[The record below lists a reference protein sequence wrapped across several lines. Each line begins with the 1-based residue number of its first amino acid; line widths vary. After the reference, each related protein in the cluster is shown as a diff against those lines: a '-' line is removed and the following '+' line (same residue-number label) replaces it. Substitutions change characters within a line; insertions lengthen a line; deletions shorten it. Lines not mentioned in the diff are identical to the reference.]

1 MPKTFEGKLT
11 VQGGKFLIVASRF
24 NRLFTEQLVG
34 GAVDCLTRHGARDAD
49 IHIAWVPGAFEIPP
63 TVRRA
68 IRTKAYDGV
77 IPVGV
82 LLRGETPHFDVLSA
96 EVGKGLA
103 ALALEAEVPLAF
115 GVLTCD
121 TLEQAME
128 RSSAKQG
135 NKGWDAALSVIE
147 VLNLWKEMN
156 AKKA

>member
-1 MPKTFEGKLT
+1 MPKTIEGKLT
-11 VQGGKFLIVASRF
+11 AQGCKFLVVASRF
-24 NRLFTEQLVG
+24 NRLFTEQLAG
-34 GAVDCLTRHGARDAD
+34 GAVDCLVRHGAKDAD
-49 IHIAWVPGAFEIPP
+49 IHIAWVPGAFEIPA

-68 IRTKAYDGV
+68 LRGKAYDGI

-82 LLRGETPHFDVLSA
+82 LIRGETPHFDLLSG
-96 EVGKGLA
+96 EVAKGLA
-103 ALALEAEVPLAF
+103 ALSLEAEVPLAF

-121 TLEQAME
+121 TMEQAME

-147 VLNLWKEMN
+147 VINLWKEMN

>member
-1 MPKTFEGKLT
+1 MPKTIEGILAA
-11 VQGGKFLIVASRF
+11 QGHKFLIVASRF

-34 GAVDCLTRHGARDAD
+34 GAVDCLVRHGAKDAD
-49 IHIAWVPGAFEIPP
+49 IHIAWVPGVFEIPA

-68 IRTKAYDGV
+68 LRNKAYHGL
-77 IPVGV
+77 IPIGV
-82 LLRGETPHFDVLSA
+82 LIRGETPHFDLLSA
-96 EVGKGLA
+96 EVAKGLA
-103 ALALEAEVPLAF
+103 ALSLEAEVPLSF

-121 TLEQAME
+121 TMEQAME

>member
-1 MPKTFEGKLT
+1 MPKTIEGKLT
-11 VQGGKFLIVASRF
+11 AQGHKFLVVASRF

-34 GAVDCLTRHGARDAD
+34 GAVDCLIRHGAKDGD
-49 IHIAWVPGAFEIPP
+49 IHIAWVPGAFEIPA

-68 IRTKAYDGV
+68 LRGKAYDGI
-77 IPVGV
+77 IPIGV
-82 LLRGETPHFDVLSA
+82 LIRGATPHFDLLCA
-96 EVGKGLA
+96 EVAKGLA
-103 ALALEAEVPLAF
+103 ALSLEAEVPLAF

-121 TLEQAME
+121 TMEQAME

>member
-11 VQGGKFLIVASRF
+11 AQGGRFLVVASRF
-24 NRLFTEQLVG
+24 NRMFTQQLVE
-34 GAVDCLTRHGARDAD
+34 GALDCLLRHGARDGD
-49 IHIAWVPGAFEIPP
+49 LHVAWVPGTFEIPA

-68 IRTKAYDGV
+68 LRSKAYDGI

-82 LLRGETPHFDVLSA
+82 LIRGETPHFDILSA
-96 EVGKGLA
+96 EVAKGLA
-103 ALALEAEVPLAF
+103 ALALEAEIPLAF

-121 TLEQAME
+121 TMEQAME

-147 VLNLWKEMN
+147 VLNLWKELN